1 MNFEIVIAGAGL
13 AGACAAV
20 TLAPHTRVLV
30 LDDGQ
35 PGASHAAAG
44 LVNPFLG
51 RKAKRAWRATDALDA
66 LARLADASDA
76 PLSLGGLL
84 RPARDDRQAEV
95 FRQRA
100 ATHPDRLRWLPADA
114 SREAHP
120 VVHAPHG
127 ALWVREGGHVEI
139 PRLAAAL
146 LGEAQRRGADV
157 RSARLAGW
165 SDGRDGRLAVRTES
179 AETPEVRARTL
190 LLCTGDGTRAL
201 APDLPLHRVKGQTL
215 RLAAPPDL
223 RIPPVSGAG
232 YVVPLAP
239 GEVVVGATFEHT
251 FTSLAPTPEAAEDL
265 RQRAAALVP
274 ALAGAA
280 VLEARA
286 GVRLTVPAS
295 IRPGRLPLVGP
306 VAQNIWAFTGLGAKG
321 LLTAP
326 LLAQHLPEWLAD
338 PDAIWPEVSTLA

>member
-1 MNFEIVIAGAGL
+1 MNSEIVIAGAGL
-13 AGACAAV
+13 AGACAALA
-20 TLAPHTRVLV
+20 LAPHTRVLV
-30 LDDGQ
+30 LDDGR

-51 RKAKRAWRATDALDA
+51 RKAKRAWRATDALEA
-66 LARLADASDA
+66 LARLAESSDV
-76 PLSLGGLL
+76 PLQLGGLL
-84 RPARDDRQAEV
+84 RPARDERQAEV

-100 ATHPDRLRWLPADA
+100 AAHPERLRWLSPGS

-120 VVHAPHG
+120 AVRAPHG

-139 PRLAAAL
+139 PRLV
-146 LGEAQRRGADV
+146 EAVLSEARRRGAEV
-157 RSARLAGW
+157 LHARLAGW
-165 SDGRDGRLAVRTES
+165 SGGRDGWLVVRSES
-179 AETPEVRARTL
+179 AEAPEIRTRTL

-239 GEVVVGATFEHT
+239 AEVVVGATFEHS
-251 FTSLAPTPEAAEDL
+251 FTTLAPTPEAAEDL
-265 RQRAAALVP
+265 RQRAVALVP
-274 ALAGAA
+274 ALEGAA
-280 VLEARA
+280 VLGARA

-295 IRPGRLPLVGP
+295 VRPGRQPLVGP
-306 VAQNIWAFTGLGAKG
+306 VASGVWAFTGLGAKG

-338 PDAIWPEVSTLA
+338 PGAIWPEVSTLA